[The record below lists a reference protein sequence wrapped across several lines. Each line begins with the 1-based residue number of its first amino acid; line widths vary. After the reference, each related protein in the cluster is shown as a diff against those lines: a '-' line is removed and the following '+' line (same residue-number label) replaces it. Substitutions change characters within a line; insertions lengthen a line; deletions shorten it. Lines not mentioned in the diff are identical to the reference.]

1 MIIPT
6 NSKISTISDF
16 LASSDR
22 LSQICN
28 HTEKIQELQIKLR
41 NNLGG
46 PLNEHVVVADYQKKT
61 LVLHTDSAAWAARLR
76 YLTPDILTTF
86 KGDLPGV
93 RTIRIKVVPPDPP
106 VQTSRKAVK
115 VSPDTAGGI
124 REVADKIPDKAL
136 RTTLRNIAGYL
147 GSE

>member
-6 NSKISTISDF
+6 NPKIRTISDF

-41 NNLGG
+41 NNLDG

-61 LVLHTDSAAWAARLR
+61 LVLHTDSATWAARLR
-76 YLTPDILTTF
+76 YITPEILTTF
-86 KGDLPGV
+86 KDDLPGV
-93 RTIRIKVVPPDPP
+93 RTIRIKVVPPDAPD
-106 VQTSRKAVK
+106 QTSRRAVK
-115 VSPDTAGGI
+115 VSPDTAYGI

-136 RTTLRNIAGYL
+136 QSTLHSIAEKL
-147 GSE
+147 L

>member
-1 MIIPT
+1 M
-6 NSKISTISDF
+6 
-16 LASSDR
+16 
-22 LSQICN
+22 
-28 HTEKIQELQIKLR
+28 
-41 NNLGG
+41 
-46 PLNEHVVVADYQKKT
+46 NEHVIVADYQKKT